1 MGERGSGVT
10 PPSGLR
16 QMTADNLIKSP
27 TPVVGG
33 WPSGYEL
40 LSGFLL
46 QECWEGEIGSESRF
60 GMCS

>member
-1 MGERGSGVT
+1 VGERGSGVT

-40 LSGFLL
+40 
-46 QECWEGEIGSESRF
+46 
-60 GMCS
+60 